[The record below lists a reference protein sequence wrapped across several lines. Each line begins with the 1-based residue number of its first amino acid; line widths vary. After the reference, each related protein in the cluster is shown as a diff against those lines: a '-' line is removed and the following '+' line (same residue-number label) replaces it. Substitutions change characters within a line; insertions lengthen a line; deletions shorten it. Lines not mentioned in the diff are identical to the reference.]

1 MSSIARDRTRL
12 SEVIA
17 RIESLD
23 EPALEESRQRQEL
36 LTKPPGSLGRLERL
50 ATQLAGITSNPR
62 PRVPRKA
69 MLTAAQDLP
78 LEAFTP
84 AEWTSLFDALVADVV
99 LDADGRAMIRWQQG
113 SAESV
118 GPRVA

>member
-50 ATQLAGITSNPR
+50 ATQLAGITSNAR
-62 PRVPRKA
+62 PREDID
-69 MLTAAQDLP
+69 TARSR
-78 LEAFTP
+78 FI
-84 AEWTSLFDALVADVV
+84 S
-99 LDADGRAMIRWQQG
+99 
-113 SAESV
+113 
-118 GPRVA
+118 RVTLAVFAII